1 MSFLLR
7 QASASAEL
15 TFQNNARCASFS
27 IYEYASYASGLQK
40 CIEVASCGLRCSR
53 GDRRLEVLL
62 VGRILGLRIDS
73 GYPLKNLTLILC
85 I

>member
-1 MSFLLR
+1 MRTQLCQWAVNVLKWLHV
-7 QASASAEL
+7 ACAAHEVIAAWEL
-15 TFQNNARCASFS
+15 
-27 IYEYASYASGLQK
+27 
-40 CIEVASCGLRCSR
+40 
-53 GDRRLEVLL
+53 LL